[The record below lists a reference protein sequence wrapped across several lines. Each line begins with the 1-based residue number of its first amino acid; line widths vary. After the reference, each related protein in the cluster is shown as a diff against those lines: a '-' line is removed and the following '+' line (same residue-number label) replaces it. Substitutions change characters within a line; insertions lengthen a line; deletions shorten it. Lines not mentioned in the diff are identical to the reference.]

1 MFDIQHVSIC
11 KFTSDIRAAETY
23 GKLVRIQYSRTT
35 TLAADSS
42 KEARAHA
49 ESNGIQTK
57 SDRSTAMQLPSQKA
71 AQTRSPLTHD
81 KTNHRKVSERQ
92 QMPAASPVANYRPAL
107 STCAAPKVC
116 VCAAQFVTYCQR
128 WHPFRHIH
136 TNVHMEEVE
145 ETTKGAGSSDNSC
158 VQILCLSLSIAHVV
172 TLARECARVAHPHT
186 QTYTHTHART
196 QFEEVGEIMKE
207 LGSELI
213 ARTLK
218 LADKKQSIPKML
230 RGAWRPSALDRLVPL
245 FLPSHSSAETPQKKK
260 L

>member
-1 MFDIQHVSIC
+1 
-11 KFTSDIRAAETY
+11 
-23 GKLVRIQYSRTT
+23 
-35 TLAADSS
+35 
-42 KEARAHA
+42 
-49 ESNGIQTK
+49 
-57 SDRSTAMQLPSQKA
+57 
-71 AQTRSPLTHD
+71 
-81 KTNHRKVSERQ
+81 
-92 QMPAASPVANYRPAL
+92 
-107 STCAAPKVC
+107 
-116 VCAAQFVTYCQR
+116 
-128 WHPFRHIH
+128 
-136 TNVHMEEVE
+136 MEEVE

-186 QTYTHTHART
+186 QTYTHTHARM

-245 FLPSHSSAETPQKKK
+245 FLPSHSSAEIPQKKK
-260 L
+260 IVINFFLLH